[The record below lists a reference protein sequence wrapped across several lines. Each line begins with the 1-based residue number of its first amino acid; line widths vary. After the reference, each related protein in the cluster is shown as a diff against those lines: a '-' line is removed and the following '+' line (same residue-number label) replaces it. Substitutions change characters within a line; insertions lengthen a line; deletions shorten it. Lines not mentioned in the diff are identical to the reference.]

1 MSHLCVRWRSRA
13 RAELAAAATERTPSR
28 VAVPDEFFLLGDE
41 VLANIV
47 SRLNSMPFFIFAAKL
62 CPPGVEASMFALFM
76 GLSNFGSA
84 AGEYLGSGLLYL
96 FGGVTKPDFHE
107 LAPYVAT
114 RSFMR
119 LLPALLVPWLVPA
132 GTPADTAREMG
143 ASSAVAAASVG
154 SGASGSD
161 SEDLDVFAEGSSA
174 HASTAVESVQQGLP
188 MLAPRAALAGQPRQ
202 RLS

>member
-1 MSHLCVRWRSRA
+1 MCDVEWMAALP
-13 RAELAAAATERTPSR
+13 LA
-28 VAVPDEFFLLGDE
+28 AVPDELFLIGDE
-41 VLANIV
+41 VVAHIV

-96 FGGVTKPDFHE
+96 FGGVAKPEFDQ

-119 LLPALLVPWLVPA
+119 VLPVLLVPWLVPA

-143 ASSAVAAASVG
+143 ASSAIALASDGVG

-161 SEDLDVFAEGSSA
+161 SEELDAFAEGSAA
-174 HASTAVESVQQGLP
+174 HANSVVDSAQQGLP
-188 MLAPRAALAGQPRQ
+188 MLAPREAGGTSAGRAQPRQ
-202 RLS
+202 RI